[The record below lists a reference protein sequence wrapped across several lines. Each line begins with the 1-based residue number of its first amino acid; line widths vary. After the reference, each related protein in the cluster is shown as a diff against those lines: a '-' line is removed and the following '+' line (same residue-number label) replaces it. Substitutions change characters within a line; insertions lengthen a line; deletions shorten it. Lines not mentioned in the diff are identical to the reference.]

1 MGGVSY
7 HAYRGIA
14 CDVSEKMELVKD
26 LGPVNKVMVLQNH
39 GLLAM
44 GSTVEEAY
52 SICDNLMAA
61 CETQV
66 RKEITLILNLDISF
80 RT

>member
-7 HAYRGIA
+7 HAYRGIV
-14 CDVSEKMELVKD
+14 CDEAEKVELAMD
-26 LGPVNKVMVLQNH
+26 LGPVNKAMVLQNH

-44 GSTVEEAY
+44 GSTLEEAY
-52 SICDNLMAA
+52 NTCVNLMAA

-66 RKEITLILNLDISF
+66 SKQ
-80 RT
+80 